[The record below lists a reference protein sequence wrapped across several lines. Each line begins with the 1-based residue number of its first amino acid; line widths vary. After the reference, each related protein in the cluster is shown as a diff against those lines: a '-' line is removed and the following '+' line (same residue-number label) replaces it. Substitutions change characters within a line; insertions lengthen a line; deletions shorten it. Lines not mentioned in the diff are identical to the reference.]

1 MPKRKTESK
10 SDSATTPKRKFNET
24 WRFAVTGVREWLVY
38 NNDTK
43 TMCCRVC
50 QKYSTHRSCSFVVG
64 NCNMKLE
71 TIKDREKSNAHVKA
85 VTMSKVSEQPIP
97 YKKKN
102 CVVLQFQNC
111 SFTAV
116 LLQFPTVLLQYLCSK
131 CAILDTKK
139 WHTAEILHFTAECS
153 ILDTKILH
161 PAEKIAVF
169 LL

>member
-97 YKKKN
+97 YEKKLRCTAVSK
-102 CVVLQFQNC
+102 LQFYC
-111 SFTAV
+111 SITAV
-116 LLQFPTVLLQYLCSK
+116 SY
-131 CAILDTKK
+131 
-139 WHTAEILHFTAECS
+139 S
-153 ILDTKILH
+153 IT
-161 PAEKIAVF
+161 AVF
-169 LL
+169 VQ